1 MGASS
6 PGVKDLDPPPAV
18 VHHHDPPGLGAQRQ
32 PRGVDQGPPRNKG
45 IPGWR
50 SGLVPAFGPGRDPG
64 DLGSNPTLGS
74 QCVEPASPSACVSVS
89 LPLSVCV
96 CV

>member
-32 PRGVDQGPPRNKG
+32 PRGVDQGPPASERVVAG
-45 IPGWR
+45 MCAVSQPR
-50 SGLVPAFGPGRDPG
+50 
-64 DLGSNPTLGS
+64 TL
-74 QCVEPASPSACVSVS
+74 
-89 LPLSVCV
+89 
-96 CV
+96 

>member
-32 PRGVDQGPPRNKG
+32 PRGVDQGPPASER
-45 IPGWR
+45 
-50 SGLVPAFGPGRDPG
+50 VPCGRLSLP
-64 DLGSNPTLGS
+64 LP
-74 QCVEPASPSACVSVS
+74 VS
-89 LPLSVCV
+89 LPLSVCLSLINK
-96 CV
+96 